1 MIITSAK
8 YHNSP
13 VGEANFVI
21 EATIDGKTVWTPIC
35 VGNRHYDA
43 IQKWVAEGNTIEA
56 AD

>member
-1 MIITSAK
+1 MIITAAK

-21 EATIDGKTVWTPIC
+21 EAIIDGKTVWTPIC
-35 VGNRHYDA
+35 VGNVHYDA
-43 IQKWVAEGNTIEA
+43 ILEWVEEGNTIEE